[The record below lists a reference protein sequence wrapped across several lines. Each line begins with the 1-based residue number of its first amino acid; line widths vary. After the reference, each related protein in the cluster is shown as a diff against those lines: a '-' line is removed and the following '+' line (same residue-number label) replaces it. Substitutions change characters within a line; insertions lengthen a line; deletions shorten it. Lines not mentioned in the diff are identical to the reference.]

1 MEEGLEGSA
10 GSLPVG
16 GRTSQCAR
24 FHSLLFPD
32 FLPWAQIKLMLR
44 WKQKTHIKRNNLTSS
59 VSVKEIEFI
68 VKLGPHDFAHKLYQ
82 TLKEY

>member
-1 MEEGLEGSA
+1 MNKFMSISMIDERENPLKD
-10 GSLPVG
+10 L
-16 GRTSQCAR
+16 
-24 FHSLLFPD
+24 
-32 FLPWAQIKLMLR
+32 
-44 WKQKTHIKRNNLTSS
+44 QKTHIKRNNLTSS

>member
-1 MEEGLEGSA
+1 MKGKNPLKD
-10 GSLPVG
+10 L
-16 GRTSQCAR
+16 
-24 FHSLLFPD
+24 
-32 FLPWAQIKLMLR
+32 
-44 WKQKTHIKRNNLTSS
+44 QKTHIKRNNLTSS